1 MAALD
6 LASADVE
13 FLRRLAALD
22 HYERI
27 AHTKRRRA
35 ARKL

>member
-1 MAALD
+1 MATFD
-6 LASADVE
+6 LAPGDYQK
-13 FLRRLAALD
+13 LRRLAALD

-35 ARKL
+35 SRKL